1 MCNSDRL
8 IVSVAHASL
17 ELEKQ
22 NKTLYY
28 NTPKC
33 IVEMTTLSHFS
44 HCDTANLATPGHR
57 NKQQLRPKNQ
67 KENRTDVFISIH
79 VDFFFGIII
88 NSINTPISSNDNG
101 ALKHSKTTLKSC
113 KTLSA

>member
-17 ELEKQ
+17 ELEK
-22 NKTLYY
+22 KTKHYTL
-28 NTPKC
+28 TPKC

-44 HCDTANLATPGHR
+44 HCDTANLATPGHP

-79 VDFFFGIII
+79 VDFFLW
-88 NSINTPISSNDNG
+88 NYN
-101 ALKHSKTTLKSC
+101 
-113 KTLSA
+113 